1 LATLSLSLCWVNIRK
16 SEEKSPLL
24 IAWFNW
30 RASVDPE
37 TIYFRLL
44 RDGQK
49 EMTIEELDVLE
60 YSRSLIV
67 ITLSS

>member
-1 LATLSLSLCWVNIRK
+1 
-16 SEEKSPLL
+16 LL
-24 IAWFNW
+24 IGWFNW

-49 EMTIEELDVLE
+49 EMTTEELAVLE
-60 YSRSLIV
+60 
-67 ITLSS
+67 